1 MAFTGKFFISGS
13 FSVIYTYTAE
23 LFPTTVR
30 TIGLGLGSLGGGLG
44 GVIAPYILSLQV
56 MLNNFFSDLIL
67 NKESDSNLIQKPP
80 VEISWLPTAIFSG
93 LCVGSAFL
101 LLILPETRGRPLYET
116 MAMAEKA
123 WTSNATPYSKG
134 RNKESDESSE
144 SSKF

>member
-67 NKESDSNLIQKPP
+67 NKESDSNLI
-80 VEISWLPTAIFSG
+80 
-93 LCVGSAFL
+93 
-101 LLILPETRGRPLYET
+101 
-116 MAMAEKA
+116 
-123 WTSNATPYSKG
+123 
-134 RNKESDESSE
+134 
-144 SSKF
+144 

>member
-56 MLNNFFSDLIL
+56 MLNIFFSDLIL
-67 NKESDSNLIQKPP
+67 NKESDSNLI
-80 VEISWLPTAIFSG
+80 
-93 LCVGSAFL
+93 
-101 LLILPETRGRPLYET
+101 
-116 MAMAEKA
+116 
-123 WTSNATPYSKG
+123 
-134 RNKESDESSE
+134 
-144 SSKF
+144 

>member
-56 MLNNFFSDLIL
+56 MLN
-67 NKESDSNLIQKPP
+67 
-80 VEISWLPTAIFSG
+80 
-93 LCVGSAFL
+93 
-101 LLILPETRGRPLYET
+101 
-116 MAMAEKA
+116 
-123 WTSNATPYSKG
+123 
-134 RNKESDESSE
+134 
-144 SSKF
+144 